1 MLAHVYDSANQLI
14 RENNEA
20 GGFTYTWEYDAAG
33 NILNKKEYAYTTEK
47 IDGESDL
54 TPTDT
59 VTYGYDE
66 DSAWGDLL
74 TSYDGETIQYDAIG
88 NPESLKGWSFT
99 WKHGRQLA
107 SMTNGTTTWTHTY
120 NADGLRTKRTN
131 GSTTYTYVYDNGTLV
146 RMTENNNRLFFSHSP
161 DGTPMAVVYKGEEYY
176 YVTNAQGDVIALL
189 DVTGN
194 LAVEYTYDAWGNLLT
209 TTGPEADTIG
219 KVNPLRYRGY
229 IYDTETGLYY
239 VSSRYYDPEIGRWI
253 NADGY
258 VSTGQG
264 VLGNNMFAYCGNN
277 PVNRV
282 DPTGQCWK
290 ELWDAFTQTIQQA
303 SGYFAVAS
311 GVSQVDTPVPGPAD
325 VVSGVLLI
333 GGALVCA
340 GIAIYTVITAPA
352 PSISIPK
359 AEEKTEAIV
368 IPREPDSPVI
378 FPVDPNTFNPVGLV
392 KVPRAGT
399 KNGAFISWM
408 DPLTNTEVFRWD
420 ENPNYSNGPHYHIN
434 GAGHYYP
441 GMIVPE
447 PYATIYFPFR

>member
-1 MLAHVYDSANQLI
+1 
-14 RENNEA
+14 
-20 GGFTYTWEYDAAG
+20 
-33 NILNKKEYAYTTEK
+33 
-47 IDGESDL
+47 
-54 TPTDT
+54 
-59 VTYGYDE
+59 
-66 DSAWGDLL
+66 
-74 TSYDGETIQYDAIG
+74 
-88 NPESLKGWSFT
+88 
-99 WKHGRQLA
+99 
-107 SMTNGTTTWTHTY
+107 
-120 NADGLRTKRTN
+120 
-131 GSTTYTYVYDNGTLV
+131 
-146 RMTENNNRLFFSHSP
+146 
-161 DGTPMAVVYKGEEYY
+161 
-176 YVTNAQGDVIALL
+176 
-189 DVTGN
+189 
-194 LAVEYTYDAWGNLLT
+194 
-209 TTGPEADTIG
+209 
-219 KVNPLRYRGY
+219 
-229 IYDTETGLYY
+229 
-239 VSSRYYDPEIGRWI
+239 
-253 NADGY
+253 
-258 VSTGQG
+258 
-264 VLGNNMFAYCGNN
+264 MFAYCGNN

-282 DPTGQCWK
+282 DPTGQFWK

-303 SGYFAVAS
+303 SGYFTVAA

-340 GIAIYTVITAPA
+340 GIATYTVITAPA

-420 ENPNYSNGPHYHIN
+420 ENPNYSNGPHYHIH
-434 GAGHYYP
+434 GTGHYYP

>member
-1 MLAHVYDSANQLI
+1 MFKYNDEGIREAKTKNGVKTTYYLDGSRIVGEETNGNLTIYIYDSFGLPIGVQ
-14 RENNEA
+14 
-20 GGFTYTWEYDAAG
+20 YHDAS
-33 NILNKKEYAYTTEK
+33 YA
-47 IDGESDL
+47 DGEWDIYWYEKNL
-54 TPTDT
+54 
-59 VTYGYDE
+59 
-66 DSAWGDLL
+66 
-74 TSYDGETIQYDAIG
+74 
-88 NPESLKGWSFT
+88 
-99 WKHGRQLA
+99 
-107 SMTNGTTTWTHTY
+107 
-120 NADGLRTKRTN
+120 
-131 GSTTYTYVYDNGTLV
+131 
-146 RMTENNNRLFFSHSP
+146 
-161 DGTPMAVVYKGEEYY
+161 
-176 YVTNAQGDVIALL
+176 QGDVIAIY
-189 DVTGN
+189 DQSGSKVV
-194 LAVEYTYDAWGNLLT
+194 AYKYDAWGNCTST
-209 TTGPEADTIG
+209 TTENTVLAN
-219 KVNPLRYRGY
+219 NPFRYRSY
-229 IYDTETGLYY
+229 YYDVETGFYY
-239 VSSRYYDPEIGRWI
+239 VSSRYYDPKIGRWI

-282 DPTGQCWK
+282 DPTGQFWK

-303 SGYFAVAS
+303 SGYFAVAA

-340 GIAIYTVITAPA
+340 GIATYTVITAPA

-420 ENPNYSNGPHYHIN
+420 ENPNYSNGPHYHIH
-434 GAGHYYP
+434 GTGHYYP